1 MSMIWS
7 NMEYV
12 PLRLIRRFLL
22 SGAALDRL
30 GGVLPYWRVNAG
42 LSDPEA
48 VVKGYADLAAEAWKP
63 LEGLR
68 AVELGCGATN
78 GTGYAWTALF
88 GGSWTGVEP
97 FALLDTDRDAALLE
111 RVRVHHPQ
119 AGPQNVRRL
128 RGLAQ
133 LADASAD
140 VIVSNSVLEH
150 VRDPLDTFRQCRRV
164 LAPGGFMLHKVDYR
178 DHFFK
183 YPFQFLTFPRVI
195 WDNLLDPGDLP
206 RHRLDDHLQALG
218 DAGFAARVLR
228 RETDQRAFAAVAPF
242 LDPEFAG
249 RDRDMLATTVASIFC
264 EVPA

>member
-22 SGAALDRL
+22 SGAALDKL
-30 GGVLPYWRVNAG
+30 GGILPYWRVNAALG
-42 LSDPEA
+42 DPEA
-48 VVKGYADLAAEAWKP
+48 VVKGYAELAAEAWKP

-78 GTGYAWTALF
+78 ATGYAWTALF

-97 FALLDTDRDAALLE
+97 YALFDPGRDAALLE
-111 RVRVHHPQ
+111 RVRVHFPQ

-128 RGLAQ
+128 RDFSL
-133 LADASAD
+133 LPEASAD

-150 VRDPLDTFRQCRRV
+150 VRDPLGLMRQCRRV

-183 YPFQFLTFPRVI
+183 YPFQFLTFPRAI
-195 WDNLLDPGDLP
+195 WENLLDPGDLP
-206 RHRLDDHLQALG
+206 RNRLDDHLQALG
-218 DAGFAARVLR
+218 DAGFAAKVLR
-228 RETDQRAFAAVAPF
+228 RETDKRAFRAVEPF
-242 LDPEFAG
+242 LDREFAG
-249 RDRDMLATTVASIFC
+249 RDPDMLATTVASIFC
-264 EVPA
+264 EAVV